1 LILATGTSLNTISP
15 GEQKIRPDWGSQSG
29 LSFAMEVRME
39 VPVQTQVE
47 CKDGVCG
54 HSVCVLIDPTDDEVT
69 HVIIEENEAPHNE
82 YLVPIKDTSRT
93 IAGTLVL
100 NISRAQL
107 KTMDLFKRT
116 HYIREKVPYIYDH
129 GGIEEA
135 MGAMYYWPYVT
146 PDRNVEVP
154 VEEYNIPEGG
164 TALER
169 GTRVKAT
176 DGYVG
181 KVDELVINNRTK
193 RITHLVMRE
202 GHLWGRK
209 EVVIPVSA
217 ITKANGDTVS
227 LNLDKD
233 QIERLPVFPVKRN
246 W

>member
-1 LILATGTSLNTISP
+1 
-15 GEQKIRPDWGSQSG
+15 
-29 LSFAMEVRME
+29 MEI
-39 VPVQTQVE
+39 PVQTQVE

-54 HSVCVLIDPTDDEVT
+54 QSVCVLIDPIDETVT
-69 HVIIEENEAPHNE
+69 HVVIEEDEAPHNE
-82 YLVPIKDTSRT
+82 YLVPIKLTSRS
-93 IAGTLVL
+93 IEGTLVL
-100 NISRAQL
+100 TINKAQL

-116 HYIREKVPYIYDH
+116 KYIREKVPDSYAY
-129 GGIEEA
+129 GGIQNN

-146 PDRNVEVP
+146 PERQVEVP
-154 VEEYNIPEGG
+154 IEEYTVPEGE

-169 GTRVKAT
+169 GTQIKAT

-181 KVDELVINNRTK
+181 QVDELVINDKTK

-217 ITKANGDTVS
+217 IQKVNEEIVS

-233 QIERLPVFPVKRN
+233 QIEKLPVFPLKRR